1 MKKYNAPSTIVYEV
15 PVESYM
21 QAGSVQTLS
30 VRGSYGSGEQLGN
43 GRRGWSNGGS
53 ESRGWGDTNE

>member
-1 MKKYNAPSTIVYEV
+1 MKKYIAPSIIVDEM

-21 QAGSVQTLS
+21 QTGSGHAFGMRS
-30 VRGSYGSGEQLGN
+30 SYGSGGQLSN
-43 GRRGWSNGGS
+43 GHRGWSNGGS